1 MAAKRLTPLQKA
13 GQFMVNLPLEGLIG
27 LTKLLPYE
35 TRVPLVGWCVSRI
48 VAPLAG
54 YDRRIREN
62 LALVWP
68 DLPEAEIKRLQREVP
83 DNAGRT
89 LAELYSTDEFKAR
102 LAKLPLEGDGVQ
114 QMLEAQKAGRP
125 IIMVGGHF
133 GNYDAMRGL
142 LIQRYDRVG
151 ALYRPQNNIYFNR
164 HYAAMMNA
172 MAQPLFP
179 RGRRGL
185 AEMVKFLRGGNMV
198 GLLIDQYVSNG
209 TDLTFFGHKARTTL
223 SAAEMALKYD
233 ALMIPFHAVRQP
245 DGLSFQ
251 MIVETPI
258 PHSDAVTM
266 SQEFNDRMEAMVR
279 KYPGQWLWIHRR
291 WKVKP
296 EKGAKT
302 DNATEKA

>member
-1 MAAKRLTPLQKA
+1 MAAKQLTPLRKV
-13 GQFMVNLPLEGLIG
+13 GQFVVNLPFEGLIR
-27 LTKLLPYE
+27 LAQLLPYE
-35 TRVPLVGWCVSRI
+35 TRVPLVGWITSR
-48 VAPLAG
+48 VFAPLAG
-54 YDRRIREN
+54 YNRRIRAN

-68 DLPEAEIKRLQREVP
+68 DLPEAEVKRLLREVP

-89 LAELYSTDEFKAR
+89 LAELYSTEEFKER

-114 QMLEAQKAGRP
+114 QMIAAQAAGRP

-142 LIQRYDRVG
+142 LIQRYERVG

-164 HYAAMMNA
+164 HYAERMNA

-185 AEMVKFLRGGNMV
+185 AEMVKFLRSGHMV

-209 TDLTFFGHKARTTL
+209 TDLTFFGRKARTTL

-233 ALMIPFHAVRQP
+233 ALMIPFHAVRKP
-245 DGLSFQ
+245 DGLTFQ
-251 MIVETPI
+251 MIVEAPI

-266 SQEFNDRMEAMVR
+266 SQEFNDRLEVMVR
-279 KYPGQWLWIHRR
+279 KHPGQWLWVHRR

-296 EKGAKT
+296 E
-302 DNATEKA
+302 